1 MEILPEAPSGDGGA
15 EGVPARISRTD
26 PRPQPQAERKPTAG
40 QPQANRRLVRNPGQG
55 DRTTVTALRIATRR
69 SPLALWQAEHVADSL
84 RTLHPGLEVE
94 LVAMRTSGDRM
105 LDAPLAKV
113 GGKGLFIKEL
123 ERALLDGRADLAV
136 HSMKDVPVELPPE
149 LHLPVIMARADPRD
163 ALVSVR
169 FAGLDALPPGAT
181 VGTSS
186 LRRRCQLAAL
196 RPDLHIENLRGGVD
210 TRLRRLDDGDFD
222 AIVLA
227 VSGLE
232 RGGHATRVTEALD
245 VTTML
250 PAAGQGAL
258 GIECRRGDARAESLV
273 APLACAPSIAC
284 VRAERAFNRA
294 LEGGCQV
301 PGAAYATL
309 KEGAMRLG
317 GLVASLGGA
326 RVLRSQVSGKVEG
339 AEALGVEA
347 ASAVLAQG
355 ASEILAE
362 VYATAGSQDPGR
374 N

>member
-1 MEILPEAPSGDGGA
+1 M
-15 EGVPARISRTD
+15 TD
-26 PRPQPQAERKPTAG
+26 
-40 QPQANRRLVRNPGQG
+40 
-55 DRTTVTALRIATRR
+55 LRIATRR
-69 SPLALWQAEHVADSL
+69 SPLALWQAEHVAGAL
-84 RTLHPGLEVE
+84 RALHPALEVE

-123 ERALLDGRADLAV
+123 ELALLDGRADLAV

-186 LRRRCQLAAL
+186 LRRRCQLAAR
-196 RPDLHIENLRGGVD
+196 RPDLRIENLRGGVD

-232 RGGHATRVTEALD
+232 RGGHAARVTEALD

-258 GIECRRGDARAESLV
+258 GIECRLGDTRVESLV
-273 APLACAPSIAC
+273 APLACASSTAC
-284 VRAERAFNRA
+284 VLAERAFNRR

-301 PGAAYATL
+301 PIAALAAI
-309 KEGAMRLG
+309 EDGEMRLS
-317 GLVASLGGA
+317 GLVASLDGR
-326 RVLRSQVSGKVEG
+326 RVLRSRVDGGVQE
-339 AEALGVEA
+339 AEALGANA
-347 ASAVLAQG
+347 ASEVLGQG
-355 ASEILAE
+355 AGEILAE
-362 VYATAGSQDPGR
+362 IYAMAGH
-374 N
+374 